1 MHRKGQSCRIQSQP
15 YQFTPL
21 VQQQLLVI
29 VYLQKKGHET
39 TLSIVYK
46 GIVYKGG
53 FWAVL
58 KILGK
63 LRVPSTQAFQL
74 RVFQRV
80 MTPKTIEKS
89 DLDGTDVF
97 LLEE

>member
-1 MHRKGQSCRIQSQP
+1 MA
-15 YQFTPL
+15 
-21 VQQQLLVI
+21 
-29 VYLQKKGHET
+29 
-39 TLSIVYK
+39 YK
-46 GIVYKGG
+46 GMVYKGG

-80 MTPKTIEKS
+80 GNS
-89 DLDGTDVF
+89 Y
-97 LLEE
+97 

>member
-1 MHRKGQSCRIQSQP
+1 MLS
-15 YQFTPL
+15 
-21 VQQQLLVI
+21 
-29 VYLQKKGHET
+29 
-39 TLSIVYK
+39 TLSMAYK
-46 GIVYKGG
+46 GMVYKGG

-80 MTPKTIEKS
+80 S
-89 DLDGTDVF
+89 NSY
-97 LLEE
+97 

>member
-1 MHRKGQSCRIQSQP
+1 MRKNGSGQELS
-15 YQFTPL
+15 F
-21 VQQQLLVI
+21 VQG
-29 VYLQKKGHET
+29 KN
-39 TLSIVYK
+39 TLSIGYK

-80 MTPKTIEKS
+80 GNS
-89 DLDGTDVF
+89 
-97 LLEE
+97 

>member
-1 MHRKGQSCRIQSQP
+1 MK
-15 YQFTPL
+15 
-21 VQQQLLVI
+21 QQIDDRAVSAVSTQI
-29 VYLQKKGHET
+29 TKT
-39 TLSIVYK
+39 TLSMAYK
-46 GIVYKGG
+46 GMVYKGG

-80 MTPKTIEKS
+80 GNS
-89 DLDGTDVF
+89 
-97 LLEE
+97 